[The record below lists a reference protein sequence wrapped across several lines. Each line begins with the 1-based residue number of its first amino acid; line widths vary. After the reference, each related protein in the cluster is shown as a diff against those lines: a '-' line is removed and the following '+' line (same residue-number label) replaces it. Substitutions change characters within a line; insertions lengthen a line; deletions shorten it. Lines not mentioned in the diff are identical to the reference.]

1 MLNYLPPEL
10 YFFLRYNWLK
20 YKKKIEKE
28 MVFLDN
34 ILSKKRRFLDIGSNF
49 GIYSYFFRNKFMNI
63 EAFEPIYEI
72 TNHLKGLG
80 KYNINVHNIGLSD
93 LDGEAQMTI
102 PLKNGKLHT
111 PDSTL
116 NKINSNAYEQRRIK
130 TKTLDSFHFTNVDLI
145 KIDVEGHEENVIN
158 GSRATILNN
167 KPILLVEIEARHLM
181 YKKVE
186 DIFNLICSL
195 SYDGYFLFD
204 GKMTS
209 INQFE
214 INKYQNQK
222 MIAANDDNY
231 INNFIFIDN

>member
-1 MLNYLPPEL
+1 MLNNLPPEL

-28 MVFLDN
+28 MAYLDK
-34 ILSKKRRFLDIGSNF
+34 ILSKKRRFVDVGCNF

-63 EAFEPIYEI
+63 EAFEPIYEV
-72 TNHLKGLG
+72 TKQLKGLS
-80 KYNINVHNIGLSD
+80 KYNINVHNVGLSD
-93 LDGEAQMTI
+93 LEGDAQISI

-111 PDSTL
+111 SDSTL
-116 NKINSNAYEQRRIK
+116 NEIGDNSYEQRRIK

-158 GSRATILNN
+158 GSQATISDN
-167 KPILLVEIEARHLM
+167 KPLLLVEIEDRHLR
-181 YKKVE
+181 YKKIE

-195 SYDGYFLFD
+195 SYDGFFLLD
-204 GKMTS
+204 GKMIS

-214 INKYQNQK
+214 ISKYQNQK
-222 MIAANDDNY
+222 MIATNDYNY
-231 INNFIFIDN
+231 INNFIFIHS